1 MITKVVVPLDGSA
14 LAERALT
21 PARSLAERI
30 DASLLL
36 MTASGGHDVAE
47 ARERLDKQAAELRR
61 DRVETAIVP
70 DRSAAEA
77 IVTEALDPSAVVCMS
92 THGRSGVGHAMLGS
106 VAEAVLRGSD
116 RPVLVVGPS
125 LDPGCWQFA
134 HSFADGKLLVAI
146 DGSKASETV
155 VPAAAAEWSRLLGL
169 RAWAVKVQT
178 VSIGI
183 DWKREEY
190 AAEAAAAVRPVAEAL
205 PDVGG
210 PAQWDVIEGPSVA
223 VSLLYYANHLPA
235 SLVVMGTHGR
245 TGLARVA
252 LGSVAMHVVHQ
263 SHCPVLVVPHP

>member
-14 LAERALT
+14 LAERAVT

-30 DASLLL
+30 GASLVLV
-36 MTASGGHDVAE
+36 TARRGDDDVGE
-47 ARERLDKQAAELRR
+47 ARQCLDKQAAELGF
-61 DRVETAIVP
+61 DRVETAIVH

-77 IVTEALDPSAVVCMS
+77 VLTQARDPNAVVCMS
-92 THGRSGVGHAMLGS
+92 SHGRSGVGRAMLGS
-106 VAEAVLRGSD
+106 VAEDVLRGSD

-125 LDPGCWQFA
+125 LERGCWQYA
-134 HSFADGKLLVAI
+134 HWFADGKLLVAI

-155 VPAAAAEWSRLLGL
+155 VPAAAEWSRLLGL
-169 RAWAVKVQT
+169 RAWAVRVAT
-178 VSIGI
+178 ISIGI

-190 AAEAAAAVRPVAEAL
+190 AAEAAALVRPVAEAL